1 MRLSDLN
8 LKENDQIVFW
18 CKNGETLEKDILL
31 NGDDLRYLPNIE
43 IFEPEDNSYKDQKRI
58 DVIVS
63 INDYQKI
70 LNYQKFGFSQMR
82 DSTKEERD
90 SINRY
95 LDKIS
100 KNLTT
105 QLKD

>member
-1 MRLSDLN
+1 MKLSDLE
-8 LKENDQIVFW
+8 LKNNDQIVFW
-18 CKNGETLEKDILL
+18 CRKGETLEKDISL
-31 NGDDLRYLPNIE
+31 NGNDLEYLSDFE

-58 DVIVS
+58 DVIIS
-63 INDYQKI
+63 EDDYQKI
-70 LNYQKFGFSQMR
+70 LDYQRFGFSQMR

-95 LDKIS
+95 LNKIS
-100 KNLTT
+100 QNLTT

>member
-18 CKNGETLEKDILL
+18 CRKGETLEKDISIY
-31 NGDDLRYLPNIE
+31 GSDLKYLHDFE

-58 DVIVS
+58 DVIVN

-70 LNYQKFGFSQMR
+70 LSYQRFGFSQMR
-82 DSTKEERD
+82 DCTKEEQD
-90 SINRY
+90 SVNRY
-95 LDKIS
+95 LNKIS

>member
-18 CKNGETLEKDILL
+18 CKNGETLEKDISLS
-31 NGDDLRYLPNIE
+31 GHDLKHLSDFE

-58 DVIVS
+58 DVIVN

-70 LNYQKFGFSQMR
+70 LDYKKFNFSYMR
-82 DSTKEERD
+82 DSTKEEQD

-95 LDKIS
+95 LNKIS
-100 KNLTT
+100 QDLTT
-105 QLKD
+105 EL

>member
-18 CKNGETLEKDILL
+18 CRKGETLEKDILL
-31 NGDDLRYLPNIE
+31 NGNDLKYLHDFE
-43 IFEPEDNSYKDQKRI
+43 IFDPEDNSYKDQKRI
-58 DVIVS
+58 DVIVN
-63 INDYQKI
+63 IEDYQKI
-70 LNYQKFGFSQMR
+70 LNYQKFNFIRMR

-105 QLKD
+105 QLED